1 MNMRAMNAL
10 EQKVLDMVARGEK
23 LHGLAKE
30 VYIEMKL
37 REMEEKA

>member
-1 MNMRAMNAL
+1 MKAMNAL

-37 REMEEKA
+37 RELDK